1 MRRHTVF
8 VIMIGVMLVMAAATG
23 CAEKDVKPA
32 AESSSTVDPATSY
45 MTEPP
50 KKAKD
55 AASDLNDSTGKTQDA
70 IDDAAD
76 E

>member
-1 MRRHTVF
+1 MRRHRWLITVVCALS
-8 VIMIGVMLVMAAATG
+8 VITALTG
-23 CAEKDVKPA
+23 CAQKEAKPA
-32 AESSSTVDPATSY
+32 VEASSTVDPATGY

-55 AASDLNDSTGKTQDA
+55 AASDLNDATGKTQDA
-70 IDDAAD
+70 IDDAGD

>member
-1 MRRHTVF
+1 MVCVLTV
-8 VIMIGVMLVMAAATG
+8 ITAITG
-23 CAEKDVKPA
+23 CAEKETKPA
-32 AESSSTVDPATSY
+32 VEASSTVDPATGY

-55 AASDLNDSTGKTQDA
+55 AASDLNDATGKTQDA